1 MEASASPNA
10 TLCDFDATAGSPR
23 PRCFGRDNRG
33 RGPRRP
39 AEAAPAE
46 HLTALAPPLEAA
58 GRLATLASQRSPARA
73 PVVFPVRGRVDW
85 GEQDARF
92 GTWRGATSTRGRTC
106 SPRRAPLFAIR
117 DARVVETGD
126 DGGRGNYV
134 GDVEP
139 AVRRTFVYLHM
150 KHPSRVGVGKPVRAG
165 QRVGAVGLHR
175 PVKGAITST
184 RGARR
189 QGHHREAARSAAAAR
204 RLAARR
210 ARPE

>member
-1 MEASASPNA
+1 M
-10 TLCDFDATAGSPR
+10 R
-23 PRCFGRDNRG
+23 PL
-33 RGPRRP
+33 GPRGLPFLAATMAAVALGAP

-46 HLTALAPPLEAA
+46 HLTALAAPLEAA
-58 GRLATLASQRSPARA
+58 SRLATLASERA
-73 PVVFPVRGRVDW
+73 SAPPTVVFPVRGRVDW

-92 GTWRGATSTRGRTC
+92 GAWRGGHVHEGQDVFASAGT
-106 SPRRAPLFAIR
+106 PLFAIR

-134 GDVEP
+134 AMWSR

-150 KHPSRVGVGKPVRAG
+150 KHPSRARVGEQVRAG
-165 QRVGAVGLHR
+165 ERVGSVGCTGSCWGDHLHLEVR
-175 PVKGAITST
+175 RGKGTTGKALDPLPLL
-184 RGARR
+184 
-189 QGHHREAARSAAAAR
+189 R